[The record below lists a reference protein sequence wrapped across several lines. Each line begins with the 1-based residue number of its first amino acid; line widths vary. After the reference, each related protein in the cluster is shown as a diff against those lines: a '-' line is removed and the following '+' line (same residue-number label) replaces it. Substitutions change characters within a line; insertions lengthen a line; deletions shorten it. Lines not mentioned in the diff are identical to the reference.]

1 MWQLK
6 SLYEEKYRN
15 HPIQSFKVP
24 THWYNKYR
32 SQRPWCVSVHTVIL
46 INVYRCIV
54 MQLQDIISTPTSN
67 KANFGIDRQ
76 YCRYPSFISR
86 RKFELSYFCR
96 VSEEKKKK
104 RNRVW
109 KKFFRPAPSRL
120 YSNAVI
126 KGKDFTV
133 AVTKD
138 NTKRVL
144 EHAYVVSSSWIVAE
158 VNCNR
163 WLGRISEPW
172 IQPLLTAYEKPSGG
186 FQFKL
191 CPVCATSK

>member
-1 MWQLK
+1 M
-6 SLYEEKYRN
+6 
-15 HPIQSFKVP
+15 
-24 THWYNKYR
+24 
-32 SQRPWCVSVHTVIL
+32 HTVIL
-46 INVYRCIV
+46 INAYRCIV
-54 MQLQDIISTPTSN
+54 MQLQDIISIPTSN
-67 KANFGIDRQ
+67 KANFGTIDVERIL
-76 YCRYPSFISR
+76 PISTIHLVEKIR
-86 RKFELSYFCR
+86 IVVFLK
-96 VSEEKKKK
+96 EKKKK
-104 RNRVW
+104 
-109 KKFFRPAPSRL
+109 KKSRLKKILPAPNRL

-133 AVTKD
+133 AFTKD